1 MAGEVLQA
9 QAGDT
14 IQVTLGFSNA
24 GDAPV
29 RVTKLSENNN
39 VTALDSEGYACTT
52 QGADF
57 EFTVPAK
64 AKLKVDM
71 SFTCGDKAIAKVRLF
86 DTEYEVAKDRI
97 VAAK

>member
-1 MAGEVLQA
+1 M
-9 QAGDT
+9 
-14 IQVTLGFSNA
+14 GFNNA

-52 QGADF
+52 RGADF